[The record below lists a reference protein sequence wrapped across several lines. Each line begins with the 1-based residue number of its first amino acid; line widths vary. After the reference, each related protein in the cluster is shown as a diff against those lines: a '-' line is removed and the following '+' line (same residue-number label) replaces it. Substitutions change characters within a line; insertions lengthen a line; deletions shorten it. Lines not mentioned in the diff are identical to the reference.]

1 MPVNMKKIRYFSVL
15 FIILFCRSNLY
26 AFVPDAANLINFML
40 KKKGICSSYFSAAPS
55 NIFSFEGEN
64 VFEAKIDL
72 YYSCSGYFR
81 ANWDSSSSSMVY
93 MESTTKAMTLY
104 GDEIVSEK
112 PSKYFLFKD
121 IFWIYEYQAFIDHL
135 EKRGCDVS
143 RIRFDKKDGRICYV
157 IGKINPASLKGQ
169 AELWI
174 DKETF
179 LPYFYDLVFEGS
191 RSSFKFKN
199 YFKEGGLFYPGI
211 TEIFLNDVLARKI
224 DAKFLNSSFK
234 PDSNNFFVI
243 DKILNL
249 YKKSDSGFEDEL
261 PEMSDSIEKIFE

>member
-1 MPVNMKKIRYFSVL
+1 MKKIRSISVL
-15 FIILFCRSNLY
+15 FIICFFCGSNAN
-26 AFVPDAANLINFML
+26 AFLPDTANLVNFML
-40 KKKGICSSYFSAAPS
+40 KKKGTCSSYFSAADS
-55 NIFSFEGEN
+55 NVFSFEGEN

-81 ANWDSSSSSMVY
+81 ANLKNSLSAMVY
-93 MESTTKAMTLY
+93 MESTTKAMTLH
-104 GDEIVSEK
+104 GEEIVSEK

-121 IFWIYEYQAFIDHL
+121 IFWLYEYQAFIDHL
-135 EKRGCDVS
+135 QKRGCEVS

-157 IGKINPASLKGQ
+157 IGKINSESLQDQ

-211 TEIFLNDVLARKI
+211 TEIFINDVLARKI
-224 DAKFLNSSFK
+224 DVKFLDSSFK
-234 PDSNNFFVI
+234 PDSNNFFII
-243 DKILNL
+243 DKFLNL

-261 PEMSDSIEKIFE
+261 PVMSDSIEKIFE